1 MRACLFLNTRFDGAN
16 DAKGSPN
23 ETANSP
29 RLCPGYTEQSCQ
41 RICNPRQSRG
51 LPTCEGATVMEPI
64 THQPH
69 VNINERPG
77 AVDDALTQIRDSLR
91 GLRFGSVN
99 IIVQDGV
106 VIQIDRTEKRRL
118 RVDRNNA

>member
-1 MRACLFLNTRFDGAN
+1 MERPIEKFAQMKTQTAPGSAGGSQGDRACAFV
-16 DAKGSPN
+16 
-23 ETANSP
+23 
-29 RLCPGYTEQSCQ
+29 
-41 RICNPRQSRG
+41 NPRQSRG
-51 LPTCEGATVMEPI
+51 LPTCGGASVTEPI

-69 VNINERPG
+69 VNTNEPPR

-118 RVDRNNA
+118 RVDRNKP

>member
-1 MRACLFLNTRFDGAN
+1 MT
-16 DAKGSPN
+16 
-23 ETANSP
+23 
-29 RLCPGYTEQSCQ
+29 
-41 RICNPRQSRG
+41 
-51 LPTCEGATVMEPI
+51 EPI

-69 VNINERPG
+69 VSINDRPG
-77 AVDDALTQIRDSLR
+77 AANDALTQIRELLR

-118 RVDRNNA
+118 RADRNKP